1 LGLIGG
7 YLSRER
13 ILRSMLRNRMET
25 LRDRY
30 MDVYAEAHDRDE
42 YYEIIVYCPYARDDG
57 WMKKTKILNN
67 HLLIYIGV
75 TANEYII
82 YVPIPEDAGKILN
95 WKIKNGLI
103 YVEIGK
109 TVKS

>member
-57 WMKKTKILNN
+57 WMRKMKILNN
-67 HLLIYIGV
+67 HLLIYIGL
-75 TANEYII
+75 TTNEYII
-82 YVPIPEDAGKILN
+82 YVPISGDAREILN
-95 WKIKNGLI
+95 WNIKDGI
-103 YVEIGK
+103 IQMK
-109 TVKS
+109 